1 MRMILFDGMFVSGSL
16 EKREEFGGKTCLA
29 YIYELSQQNKF
40 DRFVLVQNG
49 SIDDVPDG
57 IKNVVV
63 SDNSPISILTAI
75 DDNAR
80 SSDEIVVVD
89 AASPFYDASFVE
101 QMLERHAKYMADW
114 TYCLGYP
121 VGMTPTIIARKIIPN
136 LKQLAAEAKDDTP
149 RRDYLFWALSKDI
162 NSFDIETFLSEH
174 DLRTMRLSF
183 GQTDYQTASLT
194 AKVFAATKNM
204 TTEER
209 TAYLAQHPELAY
221 CGPYMVGWDITD
233 RQNVACDYLPH
244 SDRSGNTDLDISVY
258 NKVLSHFADIADYK
272 MTFLF
277 AGLGEPLL
285 HSQIIEMVRMAAER
299 SIDIV
304 IETNGAGTET
314 AAAVDKLI
322 ALPNEIKS
330 HITMVIK
337 LDAYNAETYNKLHQ
351 GGDFAAALAAFDKLT
366 AADIR
371 TYKLVTRLPENE
383 KEIEQYIR
391 SGETNRLIIRKYS
404 SYCGS
409 LPDRR
414 VVDLSPFERCPCFHL
429 RREIAVDCG
438 GRVRRCPYNDEI
450 IGDLHSD
457 SVETIIDK
465 MRQLFE
471 QNAAGGLA
479 DCCQKCDDYYV
490 FNF

>member
-1 MRMILFDGMFVSGSL
+1 MILFDGMFVCGDL
-16 EKREEFGGKTCLA
+16 QPQPEYGNKTCLG
-29 YIYELSQQNKF
+29 YIYELSKQNKF

-49 SIDDVPDG
+49 SITNVPDG
-57 IKNVVV
+57 IKNVIV
-63 SDNSPISILTAI
+63 SDNSPVSIITVI

-80 SSDEIVVVD
+80 NCDEIVVFD
-89 AASPFYDASFVE
+89 AASPFYDAAFTES
-101 QMLERHAKYMADW
+101 MLARHAKYMADW
-114 TYCLGYP
+114 TYALGYP
-121 VGMTPTIIARKIIPN
+121 IGMTPIVAARKIIPN
-136 LKQLAAEAKDDTP
+136 LLQLAKEANDSTP
-149 RRDYLFWALSKDI
+149 HRDYLFWALSKDI

-183 GQTDYQTASLT
+183 GQTDYQTESLA
-194 AKVFAATKNM
+194 AKVFAATKDM
-204 TTEER
+204 TTQGR
-209 TAYLAQHPELAY
+209 ADYLAQHPELAY

-244 SDRSGNTDLDISVY
+244 LDRTGSTDLDISIY
-258 NKVLSHFADIADYK
+258 NKVLTHFAGIADYK

-285 HSQIIEMVRMAAER
+285 HSQIIEMVRIAAER
-299 SIDIV
+299 GIDIV
-304 IETNGAGTET
+304 IETNGVGTET
-314 AAAVDKLI
+314 AAAIDKLI

-391 SGETNRLIIRKYS
+391 SGETDHLIIRKYS

-429 RREIAVDCG
+429 RREISVDCS

-457 SVETIIDK
+457 SVESIIDK
-465 MRQLFE
+465 MHRLFE
-471 QNAAGGLA
+471 QNAVGELS

>member
-1 MRMILFDGMFVSGSL
+1 MRMILFDGMFVCDDLQSKQEYGN
-16 EKREEFGGKTCLA
+16 KTCLG
-29 YIYELSQQNKF
+29 YIYELSKQNKF

-49 SIDDVPDG
+49 SITNVPDG
-57 IKNVVV
+57 IKNVIVC
-63 SDNSPISILTAI
+63 DNSPVSIITAI

-80 SSDEIVVVD
+80 NCDEIVVFD
-89 AASPFYDASFVE
+89 AASPFYDAAFTES
-101 QMLERHAKYMADW
+101 MLARHAKYMADW
-114 TYCLGYP
+114 TYALGYP
-121 VGMTPTIIARKIIPN
+121 IGMTPIVAARKIIPN
-136 LKQLAAEAKDDTP
+136 LLQLAKEANDSTP
-149 RRDYLFWALSKDI
+149 HRDYLFWALSKDI

-204 TTEER
+204 TTQER
-209 TAYLAQHPELAY
+209 TAYLAQHPKLAY

-233 RQNVACDYLPH
+233 RQNVTCDYLPH
-244 SDRSGNTDLDISVY
+244 LDRTGSTDLDISIY
-258 NKVLSHFADIADYK
+258 NKVLTHFAGIADYK

-299 SIDIV
+299 GIDIV
-304 IETNGAGTET
+304 IETNGVGE
-314 AAAVDKLI
+314 AVSSHIDKLI
-322 ALPNEIKS
+322 SLPEECRS
-330 HITMVIK
+330 HISIAIK
-337 LDAYNAETYNKLHQ
+337 IDAYNAETYNKLHQ
-351 GGDFAAALAAFDKLT
+351 GGDFAAALASFDKLT

-371 TYKLVTRLPENE
+371 TYKLVTRLAENE

-391 SGETNRLIIRKYS
+391 SGETDHLIIRKYS

-438 GRVRRCPYNDEI
+438 GRIRRCPYNDEI

-457 SVETIIDK
+457 SVESIVDK
-465 MRQLFE
+465 MHRLFE
-471 QNAAGGLA
+471 QNAAGELA
-479 DCCQKCDDYYV
+479 DCCQKCDEYYV
-490 FNF
+490 FSF